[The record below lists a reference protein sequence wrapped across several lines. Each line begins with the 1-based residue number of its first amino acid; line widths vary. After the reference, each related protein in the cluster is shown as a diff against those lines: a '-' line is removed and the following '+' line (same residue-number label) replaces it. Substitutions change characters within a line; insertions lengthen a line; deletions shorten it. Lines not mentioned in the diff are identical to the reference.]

1 MEKEYLYVGFYID
14 ENNNYIL
21 KVGTTNNLKRRQTEH
36 NRSYRTAKHNR
47 MAKDSSFNYLW
58 SLPLSKYNTIRYED
72 KTKDLW
78 KELNIGQFVNNDRF
92 ILFNIPQFVEVKI
105 KKTYKIALI

>member
-21 KVGTTNNLKRRQTEH
+21 KVGTTNNLKRRQADH
-36 NRSYRTAKHNR
+36 NRTYRTAKHNR
-47 MAKDSSFNYLW
+47 MAENSSFNYLW
-58 SLPLSKYNTIRYED
+58 TLPLSKYNTLRYED
-72 KTKDLW
+72 KTKEMW
-78 KELNIGQFVNNDRF
+78 QELNIGEFIRNDRF
-92 ILFNIPQFVEVKI
+92 ILFDIPQYVEVKI